1 MSYYLDF
8 FLLTAIPA
16 AAIAT
21 MPIAA
26 AAPVPGFFVEESLVA
41 LELVSLFELESA
53 FELVSAVLSA
63 SDVLSASLVISDS
76 EVLSLSDSLS
86 LSLSSGGAIV
96 NVALSLT
103 PMT

>member
-16 AAIAT
+16 AATAR

-41 LELVSLFELESA
+41 FELVSLFELESA
-53 FELVSAVLSA
+53 LELVSAVLSV
-63 SDVLSASLVISDS
+63 SDVLSASLV
-76 EVLSLSDSLS
+76 LSLSDSDS
-86 LSLSSGGAIV
+86 LSDSSSPAIV
-96 NVALSLT
+96 KSCSFSFT
-103 PMT
+103 M